1 MQALP
6 TVQGFLSLVASASDT
21 ALPNRIY
28 EDTLSVSTPF
38 FKKIIDF
45 MMVLQKIFVFFSIG
59 SFIFADFML

>member
-1 MQALP
+1 MLTSP
-6 TVQGFLSLVASASDT
+6 TAQGVLSQVANAFDT

-28 EDTLSVSTPF
+28 EDILSVSTPF

-59 SFIFADFML
+59 TFIFADFML

>member
-1 MQALP
+1 MLTSP
-6 TVQGFLSLVASASDT
+6 TAQGFLSPVANAFDT

-28 EDTLSVSTPF
+28 EDILSVSTPF

-59 SFIFADFML
+59 TFIFADFML

>member
-1 MQALP
+1 MRALP
-6 TVQGFLSLVASASDT
+6 TVREFLFPEANASDT

-28 EDTLSVSTPF
+28 EDILSVSTPF

-59 SFIFADFML
+59 TFIFADFML